1 MNLIIKKKK
10 KIIVFLLAIVMVV
23 TCIPQQQVYAKTT
36 AKKAAVTR
44 AEWVCALLKQA
55 DIKNGKISKYH
66 FSDIKKNAT
75 GKTIETAYASGILSV
90 KKKSKKFYP
99 NKAATREFMAVT
111 AVRALRFQTDKTSFP
126 NCKDKKKLGYPHE
139 DKVALNQKI
148 LSLKKKQF
156 LPQKAITKAEKK
168 KALRVVK
175 KISSVGKVDSKHKN
189 VVTYQKNVEQ
199 ISVGSQKNYT
209 VRSQSDMLVISVSK
223 NEYTQNIQT
232 GKVVIFPKESGTQN
246 QIALKVKS
254 VTDTG
259 NGMLEIIGET
269 PDVSEVYQKI
279 DVQKKKQVNMSAFVP
294 NDEVVASVRNL
305 SNGLKGAGTQVTT
318 TVGEGKIIE
327 LKEQKIG
334 EVGTFSGSVELPA
347 PKVTAIVDA
356 DFSKRL
362 NPVYHEV
369 SVSLNEDVTAKA
381 ELKFS
386 SKGKG
391 SDKIYLGH
399 VSTYLGDGFYADVIF
414 YLNISADGKATI
426 QYKLSNTLTASYING
441 DFRINADSNGS
452 WEGTQAEVN
461 GQLLGEPQVNLRLLG
476 YWFDEKLYGS
486 IDIIGVQADAGA
498 KLKAKATVHDTEPKL
513 CTNLDLYGYASVG
526 VNTDFGIGKW
536 LKNHTKITLTKVI
549 LDNNAANP
557 LRGTWHYED
566 GKRTEGD
573 KCTYKQKNTENKNND
588 TKTNQNTE
596 NENND
601 TKTNQNTEKKNKI
614 DIKNYKDGNWKKE
627 YVKKMN
633 EWEKEQMKWEEEASV
648 KLSENIRRRS
658 KAIHIR
664 IPNSKIPLLVYYY
677 RSSVVVIFYDKN
689 GYHRVNC
696 FGGKTTRSEGSE
708 IEFYYAPEIGKGYL
722 DVGEQ
727 LQSVYSFNKNGAKL
741 IFHGQILSNSYYLFK
756 GVQREKVTEGE
767 YNTQFS
773 NALGDGQYQPVSSM
787 NFLSGKNMKKL
798 LLQK

>member
-1 MNLIIKKKK
+1 MNLKIKKGK
-10 KIIVFLLAIVMVV
+10 KIIVFLLVIAMVV
-23 TCIPQQQVYAKTT
+23 TCIPQQQVNAKTT
-36 AKKAAVTR
+36 AKKIAVTR
-44 AEWVCALLKQA
+44 AEWICALLKQA
-55 DIKNGKISKYH
+55 DIKNGTISKYH

-75 GKTIETAYASGILSV
+75 GKAIETAYASGILPG

-99 NKAATREFMAVT
+99 NKAATREFIAVT
-111 AVRALRFQTDKTSFP
+111 AVRALRFQTDKTAFP
-126 NCKDKKKLGYPHE
+126 NCKDKKKLSYPHE

-156 LPQKAITKAEKK
+156 FPQKAITKAEKK

-175 KISSVGKVDSKHKN
+175 KIGSAGKVDSKHKN
-189 VVTYQKNVEQ
+189 VIAYQKNVEN
-199 ISVGSQKNYT
+199 ISLDSQKNYT
-209 VRSQSDMLVISVSK
+209 VRPQGDMLVVSVPK
-223 NEYTQNIQT
+223 NEDTQKIQT

-254 VTDTG
+254 VTDTE
-259 NGMLEIIGET
+259 NGMIELIGET
-269 PDVSEVYQKI
+269 PEVSEVYQKI
-279 DVQKKKQVNMSAFVP
+279 DIQKKKQVDMSAFVP

-305 SNGLKGAGTQVTT
+305 SSGLKGTGTQVTVS
-318 TVGEGKIIE
+318 VGKGKVIQ

-399 VSTYLGDGFYADVIF
+399 VSTYLGDGFYADVVF
-414 YLNISADGKATI
+414 YLNISAEGKATI

-498 KLKAKATVHDTEPKL
+498 KLKATATVHDTEPKL

-536 LKNHTKITLTKVI
+536 LKNHTKLTLTKVI

-573 KCTYKQKNTENKNND
+573 KCTYKQKSINATNKNDDKEND
-588 TKTNQNTE
+588 LAIKAYKKYIKDEKYKKFFILDEAKKFEYTFLDIDQNGVKELLINAPTKFDMRWQYTAIFVYS
-596 NENND
+596 
-601 TKTNQNTEKKNKI
+601 KNKVKNVGTYYNYGGFQYSNKYKAVVYFELAPFVDTGVAEWYKLQNSKFVDLMLVGWDGI
-614 DIKNYKDGNWKKE
+614 DSKTGQKKYFKYVNGVYISINEKEEQSYFSELQSINYK
-627 YVKKMN
+627 
-633 EWEKEQMKWEEEASV
+633 
-648 KLSENIRRRS
+648 
-658 KAIHIR
+658 
-664 IPNSKIPLLVYYY
+664 
-677 RSSVVVIFYDKN
+677 
-689 GYHRVNC
+689 
-696 FGGKTTRSEGSE
+696 
-708 IEFYYAPEIGKGYL
+708 
-722 DVGEQ
+722 
-727 LQSVYSFNKNGAKL
+727 
-741 IFHGQILSNSYYLFK
+741 
-756 GVQREKVTEGE
+756 
-767 YNTQFS
+767 
-773 NALGDGQYQPVSSM
+773 PV
-787 NFLSGKNMKKL
+787 
-798 LLQK
+798 